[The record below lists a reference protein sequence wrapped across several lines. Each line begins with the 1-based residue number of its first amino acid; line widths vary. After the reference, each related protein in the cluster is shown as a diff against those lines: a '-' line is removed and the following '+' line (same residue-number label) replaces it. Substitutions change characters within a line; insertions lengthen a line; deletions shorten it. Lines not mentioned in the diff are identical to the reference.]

1 MKYYYFK
8 IVMYYLKTIDSLSV
22 LYCLIL
28 EFLFLEQIVFKD
40 QFYCW
45 IWQAWHEAN
54 IMSLKEE
61 FAEYAG

>member
-1 MKYYYFK
+1 MTSIYYLLVKIHNYLKIIGFEIYYFK

-40 QFYCW
+40 
-45 IWQAWHEAN
+45 
-54 IMSLKEE
+54 
-61 FAEYAG
+61 